1 MKKLILLLF
10 IIIICSCKSE
20 AQNDFDTI
28 IHYSITD
35 EKAIQNE
42 NNNSFNK
49 LYSGLDS
56 PKSIEKY
63 FEKKLIS
70 YGYVKTIIP
79 EENISKICKTI
90 SNDINLKYHEVA
102 CIPMYRDIL
111 IFRKENKT
119 KAILKVCFEC
129 GMNDISGKFESN
141 FNYKVPDFFSN
152 YNPLYKILY
161 DKDFKK

>member
-1 MKKLILLLF
+1 MKKLVLLLLTV
-10 IIIICSCKSE
+10 IICSCKSG

-35 EKAIQNE
+35 EKALQNE

-49 LYSGLDS
+49 LYSGLEA
-56 PKSIEKY
+56 PKSIEKD

-70 YGYVKTIIP
+70 YGYVKTIVP
-79 EENISKICKTI
+79 KDKISTICKTI

-111 IFRKENKT
+111 IFQKDNKT
-119 KAILKVCFEC
+119 KAILKICFEC
-129 GMNDISGKFESN
+129 GMNDLSGKFESN
-141 FNYKVPDFFSN
+141 FNYKVPNIMSN
-152 YNPLYKILY
+152 YYPLHKILY
-161 DKDFKK
+161 NE

>member
-1 MKKLILLLF
+1 MKKLVLLLLTV
-10 IIIICSCKSE
+10 IICSCKSG

-35 EKAIQNE
+35 EKALQNE

-49 LYSGLDS
+49 LYSGLEA
-56 PKSIEKY
+56 PKSIEKD

-70 YGYVKTIIP
+70 YGYVKTIVP
-79 EENISKICKTI
+79 KDKISAIFQTI

-111 IFRKENKT
+111 LFQKDNKT

-129 GMNDISGKFESN
+129 GMNSVSGKFESN
-141 FNYKVPDFFSN
+141 FNYKAVNIMSN
-152 YNPLYKILY
+152 YEPLYKILY
-161 DKDFKK
+161 NNKN

>member
-1 MKKLILLLF
+1 MKKLVLLLL
-10 IIIICSCKSE
+10 IVIICSCKSG

-35 EKAIQNE
+35 EKALQNE

-49 LYSGLDS
+49 LYSGLEAS
-56 PKSIEKY
+56 KSIEKD

-70 YGYVKTIIP
+70 YGYVKTIVP
-79 EENISKICKTI
+79 KDKTSAICQTI

-111 IFRKENKT
+111 LFQKDNKT

-129 GMNDISGKFESN
+129 GMNALSGKFESN
-141 FNYKVPDFFSN
+141 FNYKETNIMSN
-152 YNPLYKILY
+152 YYPLYKTLY
-161 DKDFKK
+161 NE